1 MGLEHEYSR
10 AALEKLIEATEAVAG
25 SLNVDIKA
33 YIDASRMDADFIAK
47 DVSNLNHADKI
58 KHAGAL
64 IHRDYEVLVLDSYAR
79 SNDARTYG

>member
-1 MGLEHEYSR
+1 
-10 AALEKLIEATEAVAG
+10 
-25 SLNVDIKA
+25 
-33 YIDASRMDADFIAK
+33 MDADFIAK

>member
-10 AALEKLIEATEAVAG
+10 AALEKLIEATEAV
-25 SLNVDIKA
+25 
-33 YIDASRMDADFIAK
+33 RMDADFIAK